1 MSAPIDP
8 ANTST
13 SADGQTKHRAL
24 GATIDGEPRIATG
37 ADLDNV
43 DADNGSSSVG
53 SGGKRKRVP
62 GAAGMIFDACFWL

>member
-24 GATIDGEPRIATG
+24 GATIDGDEPRVAPTLPTLTVRR
-37 ADLDNV
+37 AEALV
-43 DADNGSSSVG
+43 ASASAHQVQQ
-53 SGGKRKRVP
+53 V
-62 GAAGMIFDACFWL
+62 

>member
-24 GATIDGEPRIATG
+24 GATIDGDEPRIATG
-37 ADLDNV
+37 ADLADV
-43 DADNGSSSVG
+43 DATTFVE
-53 SGGKRKRVP
+53 P
-62 GAAGMIFDACFWL
+62 